1 MSDSAI
7 AEHEVGYAS
16 ESLPGEAQRCLKKQ
30 KLDEENQ
37 NQHQKGKL
45 IPYYDPDEL
54 TEEESQRYGKQVQES
69 QGFDVEKF
77 GSKCPFG
84 IIMPVVNLQ
93 KGSLLHQDV
102 TVCSILAIRAYNNDN
117 GTNYQF
123 TEVIKVNTYVCS
135 GLMCFITFKAQHA
148 AAEGDDSPKIFQARV
163 HRGITENKV
172 MLCRLKPN

>member
-1 MSDSAI
+1 MSNSPI
-7 AEHEVGYAS
+7 AVHEVGYAS
-16 ESLPGEAQRCLKKQ
+16 ESPPGEAQHCLKKQ

-37 NQHQKGKL
+37 NQHKKGKL

-54 TEEESQRYGKQVQES
+54 TEEEAQRYAK

-77 GSKCPFG
+77 GNKCPFG
-84 IIMPVVNLQ
+84 IIMPIVNLH
-93 KGSLLHQDV
+93 KGPVMLQEV
-102 TVCSILAIRAYNNDN
+102 VVCSILAIDTYNIVD

-172 MLCRLKPN
+172 KLCRLKPN

>member
-7 AEHEVGYAS
+7 AVHEVGCAP
-16 ESLPGEAQRCLKKQ
+16 ESPPEEAQHSLQKQ

-37 NQHQKGKL
+37 NQHKKGKL
-45 IPYYDPDEL
+45 IPYYDPNEL
-54 TEEESQRYGKQVQES
+54 TEEEAQRYAKQVQES

-77 GSKCPFG
+77 GNKCPFG
-84 IIMPVVNLQ
+84 IIMPIVNLQ

-102 TVCSILAIRAYNNDN
+102 TVCSILAIDTYNKDND
-117 GTNYQF
+117 TTYQF

-135 GLMCFITFKAQHA
+135 GVMFFITFKAQDA
-148 AAEGDDSPKIFQARV
+148 AADGDDSPKIFQARV

-172 MLCRLKPN
+172 KLCRLKPN